1 VDLPVDR
8 RKLRGIFA
16 PVLPRALIPVNQTHT
31 VTALTDN
38 LFSRQQSMRHRQ
50 PQWLAQ
56 RDNLPHTLGINTASR
71 PVAGGA
77 LRVESLSA
85 VKRPLCALLTE
96 KHARNPYATPTP
108 IAALEFTNGHR
119 LSPGNPAELCTPS
132 GSIGIDGRQSPCIHS
147 NVQQRARVRERRAHP
162 GRQLV
167 KDPAF
172 PGDLG
177 QQARV

>member
-50 PQWLAQ
+50 PEWLAQ

-132 GSIGIDGRQSPCIHS
+132 GRHVHSTPGRTRRIRSS
-147 NVQQRARVRERRAHP
+147 RERNCPRREHKARPCRAAP
-162 GRQLV
+162 DCWPR
-167 KDPAF
+167 DRA
-172 PGDLG
+172 
-177 QQARV
+177 